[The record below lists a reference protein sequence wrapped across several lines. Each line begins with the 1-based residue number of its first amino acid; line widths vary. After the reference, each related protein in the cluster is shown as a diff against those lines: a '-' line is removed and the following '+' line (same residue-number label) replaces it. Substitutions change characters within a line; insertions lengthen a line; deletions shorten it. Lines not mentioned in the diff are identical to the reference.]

1 MQPNFDRITFEQDI
15 KDMVNERVL
24 YQTADALA
32 KLREKRQI
40 TAYEYEECSEL
51 IKERFRAIKAARQ
64 SVGN

>member
-51 IKERFRAIKAARQ
+51 SKSDLEQ
-64 SVGN
+64 SKQQGN